1 MKLLSIRLQNV
12 RRFTS
17 PVEIGGIGPGLNVLS
32 APNESGK
39 STVFDALHAL
49 FFKDRK
55 AWDKELRA
63 LQPHAGGDPEVAV
76 TLESGGQTYRIEKSW
91 TKGRRG
97 EIRVFRDGHLAHQAD
112 DAEAWLA
119 GLLKAP
125 KDGGPAGLLW
135 VRQGLLGLADGKET
149 ETARRDL
156 ATSVTGEI
164 EAMTGGRQMDDILRH
179 CKAELG
185 RYVTSRAA
193 KKGGPLDEAEKRVA
207 TLEAREADLTAKA
220 AALRD
225 DLDSRSRLRREL
237 EGLQDPEEAAERQQK
252 LSEAEAAHAA
262 AERHAENLDRARAA
276 EQAARLALENH
287 EAATERLASQ
297 LAEAREA
304 ATLLTEAE
312 ERLTIAR
319 DRMKEKD
326 AVWEAAHTGHEAASK
341 AAVVA
346 SDRHRRALKAEQA
359 AQAATRRQELEQRLA
374 TAARHRDEVETLSAQ
389 AQLGLSSDALEE
401 IEELAL
407 KLSVARKALETAAPA
422 VVMRYAEGR
431 RDGISQDGRPL
442 PDNERIA
449 LPEGGRIDIDGIG
462 TLHVHPG
469 AGADGSSVENALAVL
484 DGALVEHGL
493 ASLDEA
499 RRSARDRAAAEVALR
514 EAQMALQLVAPDG
527 LEVLQA
533 ALAALPAPIGA
544 EDGLPSVAEA
554 EQAETLAQQGLQSAA
569 TALETARVAAEEARQ
584 AEARA
589 ATASE
594 SAAARAERASLALAG
609 KEDPQA
615 ELDRLRTAHPTLSQA
630 VEDARTRRA
639 ALEADAPDLDA
650 AQATLRRLTSAMKA
664 AEDRSRQIENDLAG
678 LESRIEIQAGE
689 AVDEELSEVQGQLEA
704 ARAQHDAVRFEVD
717 VLKRLADALERA
729 RTEARDRYVQP
740 VLAELEPL
748 VRMIWPEAELR
759 FDADTLLPS
768 GLSRTGTEEP
778 FDVLSGGTQ
787 EQIALLVRLAFARI
801 LARSGTPAPVILD
814 DAIVYTDDDRIEAI
828 FDALTRQA
836 NDLQIIVLSCRQK
849 AFRDL
854 GGTALAIRP
863 VAAGGA
869 A

>member
-12 RRFTS
+12 RRFTT

-63 LQPHAGGDPEVAV
+63 LQPHAGGDPEVSV

-119 GLLKAP
+119 GLLTAP

-179 CKAELG
+179 CRSELDG
-185 RYVTSRAA
+185 YVTSRGAR
-193 KKGGPLDEAEKRVA
+193 KGGPLDDAETRVA
-207 TLEAREADLTAKA
+207 TLEAREAELRARA
-220 AALRD
+220 AALRQ
-225 DLDSRSRLRREL
+225 DLDNRSRLRREL
-237 EGLQDPEEAAERQQK
+237 EGLNDPEEAAERQQK
-252 LSEAEAAHAA
+252 LGEAEAAHAA
-262 AERHAENLDRARAA
+262 ALRHAEDLDRARAA
-276 EQAARLALENH
+276 EQSARLALENH
-287 EAATERLASQ
+287 AAATERLAAQ

-304 ATLLTEAE
+304 AAHLAEAE
-312 ERLTIAR
+312 QRLAAAR
-319 DRMKEKD
+319 EVLTGKD
-326 AVWEAAHTGHEAASK
+326 AAWESARRAHEAASK
-341 AAVVA
+341 EAEAA
-346 SDRHRRALKAEQA
+346 SHRHRRALKAEQA

-374 TAARHRDEVETLSAQ
+374 TASDRRSQVETLAALAQ
-389 AQLGLSSDALEE
+389 QGLSADGLQQIEALALE
-401 IEELAL
+401 
-407 KLSVARKALETAAPA
+407 LSVARKALETAAPA

-431 RDGISQDGRPL
+431 GDGVSLDGRPL
-442 PDNERIA
+442 PDSTRIA
-449 LPEGGRIDIDGIG
+449 LPEGGRLDIAGIG
-462 TLHVHPG
+462 ALHVHPG
-469 AGADGSSVENALAVL
+469 AGADGSSVETALAEL
-484 DGALVEHGL
+484 DAALVEHGL

-499 RRSARDRAAAEVALR
+499 RRSARDRAASEVALR
-514 EAQMALQLVAPDG
+514 EARAALKLAAPDG
-527 LEVLQA
+527 LEALQA
-533 ALAALPAPIGA
+533 ALAALPAPVET
-544 EDGLPSVAEA
+544 EDGLPGVAEA
-554 EQAETLAQQGLQSAA
+554 EQAEIAARQALQIAA
-569 TALETARVAAEEARQ
+569 TALESARRAAEEVRQ

-589 ATASE
+589 SMAGE
-594 SAAARAERASLALAG
+594 SAAARADRAALALAG

-615 ELDRLRTAHPTLSQA
+615 ALDGLRAAHPALSQA
-630 VEDARTRRA
+630 VEDARARRA
-639 ALEADAPDLDA
+639 ALETDAPDLDA
-650 AQATLRRLTSAMKA
+650 AQATLQRLTSAMKA
-664 AEDRSRQIENDLAG
+664 AEARSRQIENDLAG

-717 VLKRLADALERA
+717 VLQRLAGALERA

-854 GGTALAIRP
+854 GGTALAIRH
-863 VAAGGA
+863 VAAG
-869 A
+869 

>member
-1 MKLLSIRLQNV
+1 MKLLSIRLHNV
-12 RRFTS
+12 RRFTT

-32 APNESGK
+32 APNETGK

-63 LQPHAGGDPEVAV
+63 LQPHVGGDPEVSV

-179 CKAELG
+179 CRSELDG
-185 RYVTSRAA
+185 YVTSRGAR
-193 KKGGPLDEAEKRVA
+193 KGGPLDDAETRVA
-207 TLEAREADLTAKA
+207 TLEAREAELRARA
-220 AALRD
+220 AALRH
-225 DLDSRSRLRREL
+225 DLDNRSRLRREL
-237 EGLQDPEEAAERQQK
+237 EGLNDPEEAAQRQQK
-252 LSEAEAAHAA
+252 LGEAEAAHAA
-262 AERHAENLDRARAA
+262 ALRHAEDLDRARAA
-276 EQAARLALENH
+276 EQSARLALENH
-287 EAATERLASQ
+287 EAATERLEAQ
-297 LAEAREA
+297 LAEASEA
-304 ATLLTEAE
+304 AAHMAEAE
-312 ERLTIAR
+312 ERLAAAW
-319 DRMKEKD
+319 KVLSGKD
-326 AVWEAAHTGHEAASK
+326 AAWEAARTAHEAATK
-341 AAVVA
+341 EADAAT
-346 SDRHRRALKAEQA
+346 SRHRRALKAEQA
-359 AQAATRRQELEQRLA
+359 AQAATRRQELDQRLA
-374 TAARHRDEVETLSAQ
+374 AATDRRRQVETLAALAQ
-389 AQLGLSSDALEE
+389 QGLSADGLQQIEALALE
-401 IEELAL
+401 
-407 KLSVARKALETAAPA
+407 LSVARKALETAAPA
-422 VVMRYAEGR
+422 VVMRYAQGR
-431 RDGISQDGRPL
+431 GDGVSLDGRPL
-442 PDNERIA
+442 PDNTRIA
-449 LPEGGRIDIDGIG
+449 LPEGGRLDIAGIG
-462 TLHVHPG
+462 ALHVHPG
-469 AGADGSSVENALAVL
+469 AGADGSSVETALAEL
-484 DGALVEHGL
+484 DTALVEHGL

-499 RRSARDRAAAEVALR
+499 RRSARDRAASEVALR
-514 EAQMALQLVAPDG
+514 EARAALKLAAPDG
-527 LEVLQA
+527 LEALQA
-533 ALAALPAPIGA
+533 ALAALPAPVEA
-544 EDGLPSVAEA
+544 EDGLPGVAEA
-554 EQAETLAQQGLQSAA
+554 EQAEIAARQALQTAA
-569 TALETARVAAEEARQ
+569 TALESARRAAEEARQ

-589 ATASE
+589 SMAGE
-594 SAAARAERASLALAG
+594 SAAARAERAALALAG

-615 ELDRLRTAHPTLSQA
+615 ALDGLRAAHPALSQA
-630 VEDARTRRA
+630 VEDARARRA
-639 ALEADAPDLDA
+639 ALETDAPDLDA
-650 AQATLRRLTSAMKA
+650 AQATLQRLTSAMKA
-664 AEDRSRQIENDLAG
+664 AEARSRQIENDLAG

-717 VLKRLADALERA
+717 VLQRLSGALERA

-759 FDADTLLPS
+759 FDADTLLPA

-863 VAAGGA
+863 VVAG
-869 A
+869 